1 MNNKSILG
9 PAYGFLDRNFFN
21 TLQKKII
28 GNLLPMLLVQLVTLT
43 SFYLCINE
51 VREVLSGNAA
61 DKEAFTFL
69 SSYLQFNTGMFIL
82 SIFVVIFA
90 AGFLSYMI
98 VIPVKTAAGFL
109 NSVCKSLEGN
119 RTGSV
124 KIDLSRSIPVL
135 TVDELGQMM
144 TAYNHLFDDMNTVF
158 AKLQSTSGSIHNTI
172 KILSDSSDQS
182 NNNAIQLSEQSMSIA
197 TAAEEMSQT
206 IVSMASN
213 SSRASDTSEGAK
225 TAAIEG
231 KTIADGAVEYIQKVH
246 SSTVNL
252 SQMVRK
258 LDERAAE
265 IGNIVTVITEIADQT
280 NLLALNAAIE
290 AARAGE
296 QGRGFAVVADEVRKL
311 AEKTIKATAEIS
323 DKIRAVQSESEQTA
337 SSMLKASEE
346 VSKANEYISRVGGSL
361 DNIVNVVA
369 EGRDEVTQIATSVE
383 EQSAV
388 SSEIASSAEQSSV
401 IAAQNRDMAKSIQDE
416 VIRLRESSDYL
427 ANLTGSFNTGSSE

>member
-1 MNNKSILG
+1 MNNKEASTSV
-9 PAYGFLDRNFFN
+9 YNFLERNFFN
-21 TLQKKII
+21 SLQKKII
-28 GNLLPMLLVQLVTLT
+28 GNLVPMLLVQLVTLT
-43 SFYLCINE
+43 SFYYCINE
-51 VREVLSGNAA
+51 VRETLSANSV
-61 DKEAFTFL
+61 DKEAFAFL
-69 SSYLQFNTGMFIL
+69 SSYLNFNTGMFIV
-82 SIFVVIFA
+82 SICVVIFA
-90 AGFLSYMI
+90 ACFLGHLI
-98 VIPVKTAAGFL
+98 VKPVKAVTGFL

-119 RTGSV
+119 HSGKV
-124 KIDLSRSIPVL
+124 KIDLSRDIPVL
-135 TVDELGQMM
+135 THDELGQMFS
-144 TAYNHLFDDMNTVF
+144 AYNHLFNDMNAVF
-158 AKLQSTSGSIHNTI
+158 TKLQSTSGSIHNTM
-172 KILSDSSDQS
+172 KMLTDSSDQS
-182 NNNAIQLSEQSMSIA
+182 NNNAVQLSEQSMSIA

-206 IVSMASN
+206 IVSVANN

-225 TAAIEG
+225 TAAMEG
-231 KTIADGAVEYIQKVH
+231 KEVADGAVEYIKKVH
-246 SSTVNL
+246 SSTLDL
-252 SQMVRK
+252 SQMVKK

-323 DKIRAVQSESEQTA
+323 NKIKAVQSESQQTA
-337 SSMLKASEE
+337 SSMIKASEE
-346 VSKANEYISRVGGSL
+346 VTKANEYISRVGGSL

-388 SSEIASSAEQSSV
+388 SSEIASNAEQSSV
-401 IAAQNRDMAKSIQDE
+401 IAAQNRDMAKKIQDE

-427 ANLTGSFNTGSSE
+427 ANLTDSFNTSP